1 MKSIDV
7 ADGADEAILHVRD
20 RSVCDSVG
28 SDALLVLE
36 IAARLLGGTRLNVDG
51 CPYHKFSIGTGEF
64 QQKLC
69 LFVSQ
74 QKTALPAESRRTPT
88 SRFFGFVAIRED
100 YLKAI
105 RFLCLRLWADSGMA
119 NDTEGAATLFFPKD
133 ARSELPWGLESL
145 WLESESCEAVDG
157 HTHELVPDW
166 YEDALSSLSA
176 ERKDNFYA
184 SVSFA
189 VLFVILHEIG
199 HFRLG
204 HFDQSPETHERELQA
219 DGFAICE
226 MLLTS
231 LSAADAPDAD
241 SVLVTMSVGIAAA
254 CILFHVMILKRS
266 PVEAGL
272 RHHNDYP
279 TAAERFSQVFHALIA
294 RSAIQPDRWLRDL
307 LAVLRIFLDIG
318 SLHPAFA
325 FVMGTGWERLP
336 LDSEYWC
343 VEAVSVSGVRHAPH

>member
-1 MKSIDV
+1 MKSNAEPD
-7 ADGADEAILHVRD
+7 DPDEAILHVRYS
-20 RSVCDSVG
+20 SVCDPVG
-28 SDALLVLE
+28 SDASLVLE
-36 IAARLLGGTRLNVDG
+36 IAARLLGGTRLKVDG
-51 CPYHKFSIGTGEF
+51 CPYHEFSIGTGHF

-74 QKTALPAESRRTPT
+74 QKSQLPAESRRTSH

-105 RFLCLRLWADSGMA
+105 RFLCLRLWADGGMA
-119 NDTEGAATLFFPKD
+119 HGTEGTAKLHFPKEP
-133 ARSELPWGLESL
+133 RSELPWGLESV
-145 WLESESCEAVDG
+145 WLDSEICKTVDG
-157 HTHELVPDW
+157 HTRELVPDW
-166 YEDALSSLSA
+166 YESALSSLSA
-176 ERKDNFYA
+176 SRKDNFSA

-204 HFDQSPETHERELQA
+204 HFDRSPETHERELHA
-219 DGFAICE
+219 DGFAIGE
-226 MLLTS
+226 MLLTT
-231 LSAADAPDAD
+231 LPAANAPDAD

-272 RHHNDYP
+272 RHHWDYP

-294 RSAIQPDRWLRDL
+294 RSAIQPDHWLRDL

-325 FVMGTGWERLP
+325 FVMGTGWGRLP
-336 LDSEYWC
+336 LDSEYWR
-343 VEAVSVSGVRHAPH
+343 VEAATVSGVRHSSH